1 MKIKKI
7 LCLSAIWLLISFA
20 GQSKNIV
27 DYFVDMPLNLIPTL
41 ESSYRVELVE
51 NYQQSGRDT
60 LQNQFG
66 TTVKLL
72 NLDTA
77 NQNIAVRTTY
87 SSRFEM
93 QVFAHPNDTLIGI
106 INTVCAPI
114 CSSYIKFYDT
124 DWNEVKVDFPKFSNE
139 LWLKQPNSI
148 KGKKHVEKIVKVSFI
163 EYAFNSDENVVNVKN
178 NSLDFLGKEDKLK
191 VADFLTSAPFKVPF
205 EKVRRVSVF
214 NEKRTNSVSLN
225 PKQ

>member
-72 NLDTA
+72 NLDTV

-124 DWNEVKVDFPKFSNE
+124 DWNEVKVDFPKFSNDDWVQNTNNKE
-139 LWLKQPNSI
+139 VKDEI
-148 KGKKHVEKIVKVSFI
+148 DRIVKVGFVEYSFNPTEKVI
-163 EYAFNSDENVVNVKN
+163 EVKN
-178 NSLDFLGKEDKLK
+178 NSTDCLSHEDQQAVQGLLKKEKIKVEYGKINQGKK
-191 VADFLTSAPFKVPF
+191 
-205 EKVRRVSVF
+205 
-214 NEKRTNSVSLN
+214 
-225 PKQ
+225 